1 MKASVENLCQTII
14 NQNNKY
20 KPMSAFAVAI
30 SGIDGSGK
38 GFVAQQ
44 LQNLLEENGC
54 RTALVSMDEW
64 QMPKAV
70 ALMKENAAENFY
82 HNVFRWNAFFD
93 SFFIPLQK
101 NRSIQLAVK
110 HFSTPND
117 EVVIKK
123 YDFSNINILLVEG
136 IFLLKKDL
144 AMFFDYKIW
153 IDCSFETSLKRA
165 LQRNQEG
172 LSNLELLNDY
182 NTYYHPAQQ
191 YHFEKDEPRKNAD
204 TIFIN
209 E

>member
-14 NQNNKY
+14 NQYKKY

-82 HNVFRWNAFFD
+82 HNVFGWNAFFD

-101 NRSIQLAVK
+101 DRSIQLAVK
-110 HFSTPND
+110 HFSNPND